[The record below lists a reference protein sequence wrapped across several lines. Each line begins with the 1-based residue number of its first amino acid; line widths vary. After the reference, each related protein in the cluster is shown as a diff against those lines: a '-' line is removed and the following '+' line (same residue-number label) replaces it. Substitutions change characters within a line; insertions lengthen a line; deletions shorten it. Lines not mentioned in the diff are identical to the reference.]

1 MSTVYS
7 DGSYVTQQGYALL
20 AKCSAEAK
28 PLKFVKVTAG
38 NGIIPSTSTPD
49 TMIDLNS
56 YVTDGIIASKK
67 DLGGGE
73 YQVDVQISTTSTED
87 GFNCSEIMLWAENP
101 DDVGGTPIGYTYFS
115 LQQHPEWIRPNA
127 GSVGKFF
134 TVSLIT
140 IVSGAPVVDA
150 TINPS
155 ALVTA
160 EMLEQAMAGVSGAIL
175 AEITIPTT
183 AWTVDETSLTDDS
196 SDTEPLHPY
205 YADVTVTGALATHFP
220 IAALHTDSVEAA
232 YEARMAPTMQALAGE
247 VRFWAKAPAKMDLS
261 ATLALVSGSEDSQG
275 DGYGVV
281 NASGPVQ
288 ENVAGAVVTLSPDS
302 KIPSQFLPGMGF
314 VEMTGSETPV
324 EDRTE
329 NTLYALRIWD
339 LTMPTVPGDDDS
351 DA

>member
-7 DGSYVTQQGYALL
+7 DGSYLTQQGYALL
-20 AKCSAEAK
+20 AKCIAEEK

-38 NGIIPSTSTPD
+38 NGSIPSTSTPE

-56 YVTDGIIASKK
+56 YVTDGLIAAKQ

-73 YQVDVQISTTSTED
+73 FQVDIQISTTSTED

-134 TVSLIT
+134 TVSLVT

-175 AEITIPTT
+175 EISI
-183 AWTVDETSLTDDS
+183 
-196 SDTEPLHPY
+196 H
-205 YADVTVTGALATHFP
+205 
-220 IAALHTDSVEAA
+220 
-232 YEARMAPTMQALAGE
+232 
-247 VRFWAKAPAKMDLS
+247 
-261 ATLALVSGSEDSQG
+261 
-275 DGYGVV
+275 
-281 NASGPVQ
+281 
-288 ENVAGAVVTLSPDS
+288 
-302 KIPSQFLPGMGF
+302 
-314 VEMTGSETPV
+314 
-324 EDRTE
+324 
-329 NTLYALRIWD
+329 ALREE
-339 LTMPTVPGDDDS
+339 GDPQWS
-351 DA
+351 PARRR

>member
-7 DGSYVTQQGYALL
+7 DGSYLTQQGYALL
-20 AKCSAEAK
+20 AKCIAEGK

-38 NGIIPSTSTPD
+38 NGSIPSTSTPE

-56 YVTDGIIASKK
+56 YVTDGLIAAKQ

-73 YQVDVQISTTSTED
+73 FQVDIQISTTSTED

-134 TVSLIT
+134 TVSLVT

-175 AEITIPTT
+175 EEITIPAISWTT
-183 AWTVDETSLTDDS
+183 DETELEADS
-196 SDTEPLHPY
+196 GSTEPLYPY

-220 IAALHTDSVEAA
+220 IAALHSDSVGTA
-232 YEARMAPTMQALAGE
+232 YEARVSPTIQALSGK
-247 VRFWAKAPAKMDLS
+247 VRFWAKTPAKMDLS

-275 DGYGVV
+275 DGHGVV
-281 NASGPVQ
+281 NASGPAQ
-288 ENVAGAVVTLSPDS
+288 ENVAGAVLTLSPDG
-302 KIPSQFLPGMGF
+302 KIPQQFLPGMGF
-314 VEMTGSETPV
+314 VEMIDSEIPA

-329 NTLYALRIWD
+329 NTLYAKRIWD
-339 LTMPTVPGDDDS
+339 LTIPAVPSNDS
-351 DA
+351 EA